1 LDLEKKLEGRNND
14 QLSELRRELERLL
27 SERGSKNDANH
38 ERVLQLIIDLE
49 TRLNG
54 KHSHLLTELQKNIEN
69 VIVERSKHFEQVN
82 N

>member
-27 SERGSKNDANH
+27 SERGQQNDANH
-38 ERVLQLIIDLE
+38 ERLLALMADLE

-54 KHSHLLTELQKNIEN
+54 KHSSLFQELQRS
-69 VIVERSKHFEQVN
+69 VETLVKDSGKHFE
-82 N
+82 